1 MLVPGSLMPNDLG
14 LFDMLGNALEWCH
27 DLALLYKGNEDKENT
42 NDEKFVGNDDNNRRV
57 WRGGSFA
64 ARARYVRCA
73 YRVFN
78 APASRLNAVGFR
90 VARTFPLDS
99 FTALPPTPTSTSTR
113 WTIWSRTSWR

>member
-27 DLALLYKGNEDKENT
+27 DLALLYKGNEDKENP

-57 WRGGSFA
+57 LRGGSFDPQ
-64 ARARYVRCA
+64 ARNVRCA
-73 YRVFN
+73 DRYTY
-78 APASRLNAVGFR
+78 APATRNYYFGFR

-99 FTALPPTPTSTSTR
+99 FIPLPPTPKGSQK
-113 WTIWSRTSWR
+113 